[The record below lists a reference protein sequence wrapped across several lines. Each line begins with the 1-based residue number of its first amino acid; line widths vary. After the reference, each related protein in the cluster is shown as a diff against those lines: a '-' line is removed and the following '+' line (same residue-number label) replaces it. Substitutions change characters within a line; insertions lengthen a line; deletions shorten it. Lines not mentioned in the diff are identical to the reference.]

1 MNKSNLQRTVN
12 SNTRKQSS
20 KMMRSLE
27 QELKLAAVRQK
38 FFFLLLLTLTLM
50 FDIVVNQS
58 DSKLFDSQKLMQRQA
73 NARQEAPQL
82 VLTVERFLPKKLA
95 PLEI

>member
-1 MNKSNLQRTVN
+1 
-12 SNTRKQSS
+12 
-20 KMMRSLE
+20 MMRSLE

>member
-1 MNKSNLQRTVN
+1 
-12 SNTRKQSS
+12 
-20 KMMRSLE
+20 
-27 QELKLAAVRQK
+27 
-38 FFFLLLLTLTLM
+38 M